1 MGGALLLVLAAV
13 AWYAW
18 NEVPAAPVQR
28 HTDPTQ
34 SAAPAQEPATEKRA
48 DAVDVPIDDLGELP
62 HVWWFGPIFSGGG
75 TDNPHTCCNL
85 QLMSCNAQATA
96 ARPSVLCLS

>member
-75 TDNPHTCCNL
+75 TGNPHTCRNL
-85 QLMSCNAQATA
+85 QLILRVTRRLQ
-96 ARPSVLCLS
+96 